1 MNDNNNGYWK
11 ANLRLLGILL
21 SIWFTVS
28 FGFGI
33 LLVEE
38 LNQIPFFGFKLGFWW
53 AQQGAIYVF
62 VALIFVY
69 IHLMQKLDRQYG
81 VSDDEDESSQQEDDV
96 TWMLNRSLTYSSPC
110 LSAVHWHCHLVS
122 RRVNQRILC
131 RRRRRHPSPMVWP
144 PPLTG

>member
-1 MNDNNNGYWK
+1 MKQDNQAYWK
-11 ANLRLLGILL
+11 ANLRILGMLL
-21 SIWFTVS
+21 SIWFIVS

-81 VSDDEDESSQQEDDV
+81 VSDEDD
-96 TWMLNRSLTYSSPC
+96 SSEEE
-110 LSAVHWHCHLVS
+110 S
-122 RRVNQRILC
+122 
-131 RRRRRHPSPMVWP
+131 
-144 PPLTG
+144 

>member
-1 MNDNNNGYWK
+1 MKQYNHGYWK
-11 ANLRLLGILL
+11 ANLRILGALL
-21 SIWFTVS
+21 SIWFIVS

-69 IHLMQKLDRQYG
+69 IHLMQKLDRKYG
-81 VSDDEDESSQQEDDV
+81 VSDEDD
-96 TWMLNRSLTYSSPC
+96 SYEEQS
-110 LSAVHWHCHLVS
+110 
-122 RRVNQRILC
+122 
-131 RRRRRHPSPMVWP
+131 
-144 PPLTG
+144 